1 MSTIDAAVIGCSAGG
16 LQALQQ
22 VLALLPTDL
31 AIPIIIVS
39 HVGPESVSLL
49 PELISH
55 SCRLPT
61 GEAEEREA
69 VAPGHVYFAPPNYHL
84 LIEPDRTFRLSVDD
98 CVCHVRPAADVLFIS
113 AADAYRHRLA
123 GLVLTGANTDG
134 ARGLRAIADV
144 GGICLVQDPETAVAD
159 TMPRAALM
167 AVPEA
172 KVLTLDAMAG
182 VLDTLSR
189 R

>member
-1 MSTIDAAVIGCSAGG
+1 
-16 LQALQQ
+16 
-22 VLALLPTDL
+22 
-31 AIPIIIVS
+31 
-39 HVGPESVSLL
+39 
-49 PELISH
+49 
-55 SCRLPT
+55 
-61 GEAEEREA
+61 
-69 VAPGHVYFAPPNYHL
+69 
-84 LIEPDRTFRLSVDD
+84 
-98 CVCHVRPAADVLFIS
+98 LFIS